1 MRGGQ
6 SDADDLSNGMSYDE
20 FITKLDLVNQKIYN
34 SLKVNGRHAFLVGDV
49 RKKGA
54 YYSIIKDM
62 TWFGDLED
70 HLIKEQFNTVSA
82 RKQYGGTFIPISHEH
97 LLIFKKNSV
106 WDVAIKFTKDFVRD
120 LRAMVNVTWNDL
132 IKAALQALGGQATL
146 TQLYQVLEGC
156 KKSANNAN
164 WQAKIR
170 QTVQSSQA
178 VNRVAEGT
186 YGLI

>member
-1 MRGGQ
+1 
-6 SDADDLSNGMSYDE
+6 
-20 FITKLDLVNQKIYN
+20 
-34 SLKVNGRHAFLVGDV
+34 
-49 RKKGA
+49 
-54 YYSIIKDM
+54 
-62 TWFGDLED
+62 
-70 HLIKEQFNTVSA
+70 
-82 RKQYGGTFIPISHEH
+82 
-97 LLIFKKNSV
+97 
-106 WDVAIKFTKDFVRD
+106 
-120 LRAMVNVTWNDL
+120 MVNVTWSDL

-170 QTVQSSQA
+170 QTVQLSQA